1 MVKHSVVCRLLVFC
15 LDLVG
20 EWFLLD
26 SDGAKVGKVS
36 EKLLDIFIEHLYISI
51 KMYQKCYMGAIRM

>member
-1 MVKHSVVCRLLVFC
+1 MDCRLLVFC

-20 EWFLLD
+20 ELFLLD
-26 SDGAKVGKVS
+26 SDDAKVGKVS

-51 KMYQKCYMGAIRM
+51 KMYQNCYMEAIRM

>member
-1 MVKHSVVCRLLVFC
+1 MVKHSVDCRLLVFC
-15 LDLVG
+15 FVYVG

-36 EKLLDIFIEHLYISI
+36 EKLLDISIEHLYISF
-51 KMYQKCYMGAIRM
+51 KMYQKCYLGAIRM